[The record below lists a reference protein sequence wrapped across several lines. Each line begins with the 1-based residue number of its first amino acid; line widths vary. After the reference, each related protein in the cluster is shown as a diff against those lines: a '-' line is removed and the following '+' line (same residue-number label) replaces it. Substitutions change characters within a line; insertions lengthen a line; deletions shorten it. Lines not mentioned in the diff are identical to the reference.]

1 MLVHLSKSVKPGL
14 NVENQSS
21 GKDALIDDVKVSN
34 RECITPVLLDTSA
47 LAVLPTNFHSRS
59 S

>member
-1 MLVHLSKSVKPGL
+1 MQIHLKKSVKPGL

-21 GKDALIDDVKVSN
+21 GKDALIDDVKVSSK
-34 RECITPVLLDTSA
+34 ECITPTLLDASFR
-47 LAVLPTNFHSRS
+47 AVLPTNFHSRS